1 MAAPLSRAVIQLPD
15 FAEMA
20 YKKSLADEERRLRE
34 EEKQER
40 KVAQRQRE
48 ADAFGVK
55 QSYYEKSF
63 ALESGAKRV
72 ADEAYKLFQQ
82 AGIDYEKTGSEEAKI
97 RMEKAAGQFNQVVGA
112 GLAVSNSV
120 NQEFETFK
128 KNPSAFTA
136 ESQKIAN
143 QAYSDRK
150 NIDFQPVIEN
160 GMVFINEKG
169 KKVPITES
177 IYFSANVQPGY
188 NTLGLV
194 PVDPATK
201 YLDPRDYASLQVNNF
216 KDTDGVRVDDGR
228 NVKYNQSA
236 LTTKARSSYE
246 SDLSNNPSLMEAVI
260 LRHSTA
266 SSGNPPSPQQR
277 ANVIAEY
284 NSNPELLKAA
294 KDNYFKEVTSFI
306 PQFMP
311 AMQRGVAPQQG
322 EPSRASK
329 DLSFFLENTKGV
341 ENRLSDGR
349 VVAQFDDPPI
359 EDFSVGDRRYSVKRI
374 SFDKEGTPLMIIQDE
389 FGTTVPQRDKNNA
402 PNQEF
407 NAAYKKAL
415 NEMKPYLSEL
425 RAFSKKA
432 IAGSD
437 NTNKSK
443 VGSRPTGY

>member
-1 MAAPLSRAVIQLPD
+1 MAALSRAVIQLPD

-20 YKKSLADEERRLRE
+20 YKKSLADEERRLRD

-40 KVAQRQRE
+40 KTAQRQRE
-48 ADAFGVK
+48 VDTFGVK

-63 ALESGAKRV
+63 ALEPGAKAV
-72 ADEAYKLFQQ
+72 AGEAYKAFEQ
-82 AGIDYEKTGSEEAKI
+82 AGIEYEKTGSEEAKLK
-97 RMEKAAGQFNQVVGA
+97 MQKAAGVYNQVVGT
-112 GLAVSNSV
+112 GLAISNGIM
-120 NQEFETFK
+120 EEAETFR
-128 KNPSAFTA
+128 KNPSAFTS
-136 ESQKIAN
+136 ESQKVAN
-143 QAYSDRK
+143 QAIADRK
-150 NIDFQPVIEN
+150 NINFQPVLEN
-160 GMVFINEKG
+160 GVLFVTEKG
-169 KKVPITES
+169 KKIPVTES
-177 IYFSANVQPGY
+177 IYFSTNLQPGY

-246 SDLSNNPSLMEAVI
+246 SDLNNNPSLMEAVI

-311 AMQRGVAPQQG
+311 AMQRGVAPQPS
-322 EPSRASK
+322 EPSKR
-329 DLSFFLENTKGV
+329 DEELSFFLENSKPTPGV
-341 ENRLSDGR
+341 FSDGR
-349 VVAQFDDPPI
+349 RAIRFMSPPI
-359 EDFSVGDRRYSVKRI
+359 KDIEIDNFNYTIKEV
-374 SFDKEGTPLMIIQDE
+374 SFDKKGTPSMVITDSEGNVLKNDSKE
-389 FGTTVPQRDKNNA
+389 FKS
-402 PNQEF
+402 
-407 NAAYKKAL
+407 AYKEAL
-415 NEMKPYLSEL
+415 IDMKPYLSKL
-425 RAFSKKA
+425 RAISMKEL
-432 IAGSD
+432 
-437 NTNKSK
+437 
-443 VGSRPTGY
+443 SRKQPLP

>member
-136 ESQKIAN
+136 ESQKAAN

-311 AMQRGVAPQQG
+311 AMQRGVAPQPS
-322 EPSRASK
+322 EPSKR
-329 DLSFFLENTKGV
+329 DEELSFFLENSKPTPGV
-341 ENRLSDGR
+341 FSDGR
-349 VVAQFDDPPI
+349 RAIRFMSPPI
-359 EDFSVGDRRYSVKRI
+359 KDIEIDNFNYTIKEV
-374 SFDKEGTPLMIIQDE
+374 SFDKKGTPSMVITDSEGNVLKNDSKE
-389 FGTTVPQRDKNNA
+389 FKS
-402 PNQEF
+402 
-407 NAAYKKAL
+407 AYKEAL
-415 NEMKPYLSEL
+415 IDMKPYLSKL
-425 RAFSKKA
+425 RAISM
-432 IAGSD
+432 
-437 NTNKSK
+437 NEL
-443 VGSRPTGY
+443 SRKQPLP